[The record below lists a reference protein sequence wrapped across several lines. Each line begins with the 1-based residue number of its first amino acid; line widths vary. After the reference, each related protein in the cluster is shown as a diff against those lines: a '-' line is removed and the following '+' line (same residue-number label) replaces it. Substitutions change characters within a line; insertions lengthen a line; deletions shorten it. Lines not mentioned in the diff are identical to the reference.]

1 MHRRFSNSNALRNK
15 KTNEGLLN
23 TKARTVTMSSSN
35 EEQEM
40 KDIQITLVD
49 CFVSNADENNREKM
63 KSETRRNAQE
73 SIMELE
79 NARFDALRKDNQFVL
94 VEIFKGKEAL
104 SEHKSEPHYKNWNKN
119 VESLMSKPRAKR
131 SYTPVFPTNEDWNRV
146 NTPLQIDENGQ
157 QIEVLEGS
165 GTSVACHVTI
175 TVHKKDCAAFEK
187 ISIENAISSKLEEDG
202 GCLRFDIFKRIF
214 SEEDENDENDSAEE
228 YLFAE
233 VFRDPQ
239 AQTFHSQTQHSQN
252 WKTKVEPMMAKA
264 RTWIQFDQVVFPT
277 DDTMWADGDACEE
290 ACEMAW

>member
-1 MHRRFSNSNALRNK
+1 
-15 KTNEGLLN
+15 
-23 TKARTVTMSSSN
+23 MSSSSSN
-35 EEQEM
+35 DEQDV
-40 KDIQITLVD
+40 KDVQITLVD
-49 CFVSNADENNREKM
+49 CFADENDREKM
-63 KSETRRNAQE
+63 TTETRRNARE

-104 SEHKSEPHYKNWNKN
+104 SEHKNEPHYKNWNKN

-146 NTPLQIDENGQ
+146 NTPLRIDENGQ

-214 SEEDENDENDSAEE
+214 SEADENDENDTHRAHPWCSE
-228 YLFAE
+228 YIRYIPLSVSLRE
-233 VFRDPQ
+233 
-239 AQTFHSQTQHSQN
+239 
-252 WKTKVEPMMAKA
+252 KT
-264 RTWIQFDQVVFPT
+264 
-277 DDTMWADGDACEE
+277 
-290 ACEMAW
+290 

>member
-1 MHRRFSNSNALRNK
+1 
-15 KTNEGLLN
+15 
-23 TKARTVTMSSSN
+23 MSSSSSN
-35 EEQEM
+35 DEQDM
-40 KDIQITLVD
+40 KDVQITLVE
-49 CFVSNADENNREKM
+49 CFVSNADENSREKM
-63 KSETRRNAQE
+63 TTETRRNARE

-79 NARFDALRKDNQFVL
+79 NARFDVLRTKDQFVL
-94 VEIFKGKEAL
+94 VEIFKGKEAI
-104 SEHKSEPHYKNWNKN
+104 SEHKNEPHYKNWNKN

-233 VFRDPQ
+233 VFRDSQ
-239 AQTFHSQTQHSQN
+239 AQTFHAQTAHSQN

-277 DDTMWADGDACEE
+277 DDKMWADGDACEE
-290 ACEMAW
+290 ACEMTW

>member
-1 MHRRFSNSNALRNK
+1 MS
-15 KTNEGLLN
+15 
-23 TKARTVTMSSSN
+23 SSSN
-35 EEQEM
+35 EDQEM
-40 KDIQITLVD
+40 KDVQITLVD
-49 CFVSNADENNREKM
+49 CFVSNADDENNREKM
-63 KSETRRNAQE
+63 TSETRRNAQE

-79 NARFDALRKDNQFVL
+79 NARFDVLRTKDQFVL

-104 SEHKSEPHYKNWNKN
+104 SEHKNEPHYKNWNKN
-119 VESLMSKPRAKR
+119 VASLMSKPRAKR
-131 SYTPVFPTNEDWNRV
+131 SYKPVFPTNEDWNRV

-175 TVHKKDCAAFEK
+175 TVHKKDCAMIEK

-214 SEEDENDENDSAEE
+214 SEDDENDESDAAEE

-233 VFRDPQ
+233 VFRDSQ
-239 AQTFHSQTQHSQN
+239 AQTFHSQTAHSQN

-277 DDTMWADGDACEE
+277 DDKMWADGDACEE

>member
-1 MHRRFSNSNALRNK
+1 MS
-15 KTNEGLLN
+15 
-23 TKARTVTMSSSN
+23 SSSN
-35 EEQEM
+35 EDQEM
-40 KDIQITLVD
+40 KDVQITLVD
-49 CFVSNADENNREKM
+49 CFVSNADDENNREKM
-63 KSETRRNAQE
+63 TSETRRNAQE
-73 SIMELE
+73 SVMELE
-79 NARFDALRKDNQFVL
+79 NARFDVLRTKDQFVL

-104 SEHKSEPHYKNWNKN
+104 SEHKNEPHYKNWNKN
-119 VESLMSKPRAKR
+119 VASLMSKPRAKR
-131 SYTPVFPTNEDWNRV
+131 SYKPVFPTNEDWNRV

-175 TVHKKDCAAFEK
+175 TVHKKDCAMFEK

-233 VFRDPQ
+233 VFRDSQ
-239 AQTFHSQTQHSQN
+239 AQTFHSQTAHSQN

-277 DDTMWADGDACEE
+277 DDKMWADGDACEE